1 MLTKPKVKP
10 ERVLPTLE
18 QLAEL
23 LGIVIAIVVKIFKQ
37 MNRPQVQY
45 WIGHERELA
54 SALKTAL
61 GRGSKAIDPQLTD
74 WLQFYRE
81 VFNLELDPTDIKLP
95 AERFGFGWLVVVAK
109 GLTRNAVFDRCCQRF
124 GGKAWRYYKNLDEAV
139 THNDREPIETYVIR
153 VRDSVEADECHQNK
167 SANDV
172 IKAGIKG
179 ITTLEQM
186 LLELWYHWK
195 TNNHLGQKSLTIHS
209 GSRSADGSVP
219 NARWGD
225 GRFRVGNVVPG
236 DAFDHWRVREVVSL
250 PVEALAETG

>member
-1 MLTKPKVKP
+1 MLTKKVKP

-37 MNRPQVQY
+37 MNRSQVQY

-61 GRGSKAIDPQLTD
+61 GRGSKAIDPRLAN

-81 VFNLELDPTDIKLP
+81 VFNLELDPTDIRLP
-95 AERFGFGWLVVVAK
+95 AERDGFGWLVVVAK
-109 GLTRNAVFDRCCQRF
+109 GLTRNAVFDRCYQRF
-124 GGKAWRYYKNLDEAV
+124 DKKAWRFYDDLDKAV
-139 THNDREPIETYVIR
+139 TKNDREPTETYAIR
-153 VRDSVEADECHQNK
+153 VRDCVEADECHKGK

-195 TNNHLGQKSLTIHS
+195 TNNHLDQKSLTIHS
-209 GSRSADGSVP
+209 GSRYADGDVP
-219 NARWGD
+219 FACWNDDKFYVSHVYPDNAYD
-225 GRFRVGNVVPG
+225 N
-236 DAFDHWRVREVVSL
+236 WRVREVVSL
-250 PVEALAETG
+250 PVGALAETG